1 MQKTFN
7 SKLIKFTATD
17 GIKLEGLLLGVSRKC
32 CVVFVHG
39 MGSNFYK
46 NEIPF
51 SISLGHEFSV
61 FSINTRGHDIL
72 TTCRTTN
79 GKRRILAG
87 TGAEVFKD
95 CIKDIKGA
103 VDFLESIGFKDII
116 LSGHST
122 GCQKIVHYMYKKR
135 DMRISK
141 IILFAP
147 ADDYAVNKKH
157 LGSGF
162 KDFSSKLNKFKI
174 KKDVDTPLNK
184 YGFFTLRR
192 MFSAYSLESEEANI
206 FYYDGRLYEFSK
218 LKIPI
223 LALFGNREENKD
235 RNVKEYMK
243 ILKDKTSS
251 ECFESVVIKDARHS
265 FNGHEDELLDSINKW
280 LKKTVKK

>member
-1 MQKTFN
+1 MQKIFN
-7 SKLIKFTATD
+7 SKLIKFTAAD
-17 GIKLEGLLLGVSRKC
+17 GIRLEGVLLGHSTKC

-39 MGSNFYK
+39 MNGNFYK
-46 NEIPF
+46 SEIPF
-51 SISLGHEFSV
+51 SISLGNKFSV

-72 TTCRTTN
+72 TTIRTSN
-79 GKRRILAG
+79 GKQKSIAG
-87 TGAEVFKD
+87 TGAEVFED

-103 VDFLESIGFKDII
+103 VDFLETIGFKNII

-135 DMRISK
+135 DKRISG
-141 IILFAP
+141 IVLFAP
-147 ADDYAVNKKH
+147 ADDYSINKKQ
-157 LGSGF
+157 LGSAF
-162 KDFSSKLNKFKI
+162 KGFSSKLNRFKI

-192 MFSAYSLESEEANI
+192 MFSAYKLESEEANI
-206 FYYDGRLYEFSK
+206 FYYDGKLYEFSK

-223 LALFGNREENKD
+223 LAIFGSKEEYKD

-251 ECFESVVIKDARHS
+251 EYFEGVVIKGATHS
-265 FNGHEDELLDSINKW
+265 FYGYEYELLNSINKW
-280 LKKTVKK
+280 LRKK